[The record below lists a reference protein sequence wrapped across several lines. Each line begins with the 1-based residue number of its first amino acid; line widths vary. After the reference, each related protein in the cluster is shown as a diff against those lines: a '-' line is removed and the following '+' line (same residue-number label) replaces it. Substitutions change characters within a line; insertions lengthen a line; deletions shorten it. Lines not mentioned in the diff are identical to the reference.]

1 MDNQAKTYRIV
12 TERLVLR
19 CYEPGDAP
27 RLHEAIIHSLEHLR
41 PWLPWVQQEP
51 KDLESRI
58 GLVRMFRGQFDLGL
72 DYAFGIFDR
81 KEKELIGSTGLHTRI
96 GKNAREIG
104 YWIGVDHIGKGYAT
118 EAVGALVRVA
128 FDIERLFRIEIRC
141 APDNIRS
148 QHVPEKLGFRMEGI
162 IKRSL
167 NDSIVDTMIWAL
179 EKKDYEQC
187 PIRHKPLKAFDMVGR
202 PILLP

>member
-1 MDNQAKTYRIV
+1 MELARTYRIQ
-12 TERLVLR
+12 TERLILR

-27 RLHEAIIHSLEHLR
+27 GLHQAIIRSIDHLR

-51 KDLESRI
+51 KELESRI

-81 KEKELIGSTGLHTRI
+81 QEKELIGSTGLHTRI

-118 EAVGALVRVA
+118 EAVGALVKTA
-128 FDIERLFRIEIRC
+128 FEIEGLSRIEIRC
-141 APDNIRS
+141 APDNLRS
-148 QHVPEKLGFRMEGI
+148 QHVPEKLGFQMEGI

-167 NDSIVDTMIWAL
+167 HDSIVDTMIWAL
-179 EKKDYEQC
+179 EKKKYEQSAIRRI
-187 PIRHKPLKAFDMVGR
+187 PIKAFDLVGR
-202 PILLP
+202 PILFS

>member
-1 MDNQAKTYRIV
+1 
-12 TERLVLR
+12 
-19 CYEPGDAP
+19 
-27 RLHEAIIHSLEHLR
+27 
-41 PWLPWVQQEP
+41 
-51 KDLESRI
+51 
-58 GLVRMFRGQFDLGL
+58 MFRGQFDLGL

-179 EKKDYEQC
+179 EKKDYEQY